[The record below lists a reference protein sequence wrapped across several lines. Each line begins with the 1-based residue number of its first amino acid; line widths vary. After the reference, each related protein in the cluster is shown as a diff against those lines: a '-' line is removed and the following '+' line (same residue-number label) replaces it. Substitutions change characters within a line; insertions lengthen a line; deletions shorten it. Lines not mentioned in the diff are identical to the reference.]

1 MFISISLISSSRTVK
16 RYYPSEDW
24 DTKYYS
30 LTTDY
35 SYYFQLST
43 VFDDTFK
50 FRLRLSNS
58 YSKYDL
64 KLYYYCHTW
73 SSDDYIYRTSI
84 SPKSSTH
91 GSEIYLEKEID
102 IDDDYTTLI
111 VEPQVYIDYLYV
123 KLSSENETVLTIVL
137 CAVFIPLGFC
147 ILVAVIIFVCV
158 RRCRY
163 KSVVVPP
170 TIQPIQPT
178 ITVQPAVQPMYVQ
191 PAAYQPPPPTQMQ
204 YVPPPIDP
212 NVQYIPPPY

>member
-43 VFDDTFK
+43 IFDDTFK

-58 YSKYDL
+58 YSKDVL
-64 KLYYYCHTW
+64 DLYYYCHTW
-73 SSDDYIYRTSI
+73 SSESYITRTPI

-158 RRCRY
+158 RCCRY
-163 KSVVVPP
+163 KRVVVPP